1 MRDPVFQRYGG
12 AKGVSRLVFRF
23 YDLVLQSER
32 LRPFFDGVDMTRLV
46 EHQAAFVVSVLAGRP
61 DRSDAELAALHAH
74 LDIGEAEFDEMMR
87 LLATA
92 IAEEGH
98 PEAEADRV
106 LHHFRRMRERLV
118 GAIGRGSPIGA

>member
-1 MRDPVFQRYGG
+1 MRDPVIHRYGG

-23 YDLVLQSER
+23 YDLVLRSER
-32 LRPFFDGVDMTRLV
+32 LRPFFDDVDMPRLV

-74 LDIGEAEFDEMMR
+74 LDIGEAEFDEMMG
-87 LLATA
+87 LLAAA

-98 PEAEADRV
+98 PPAEADRV
-106 LHHFRRMRERLV
+106 LRHFRRMRERLV
-118 GAIGRGSPIGA
+118 NAIGRGSSVEA